1 MSPVVGMLGKR
12 KIESHNT
19 SPTPTIRK
27 TTLKP
32 DITVLKRTLPTIL
45 IGKKTFIT
53 HVKLL
58 KVNEDSILI
67 VVLKNLTVI

>member
-12 KIESHNT
+12 TIESHNT
-19 SPTPTIRK
+19 SPTPTIK
-27 TTLKP
+27 KMKLKP

-58 KVNEDSILI
+58 EVNEDSILI
-67 VVLKNLTVI
+67 VELKKLTMI